1 MARVFLGIGSNVSPI
16 GNLRLG
22 VRELQRQLG
31 DIRISPVYR
40 SRPLGFEGDDFLNAV
55 VALDTEISPDE
66 VLQVIEKIHAR
77 AGRQRDAHKLVSRTL
92 DIDLLLY
99 DDLVLETP
107 GLSLPRSDVLSY
119 SFVLRPLAELAP
131 DASHPV
137 TGRTFQEHW
146 RQLKAGEGEGGV
158 QVHPLEETD
167 VNLLEDD

>member
-1 MARVFLGIGSNVSPI
+1 
-16 GNLRLG
+16 
-22 VRELQRQLG
+22 
-31 DIRISPVYR
+31 
-40 SRPLGFEGDDFLNAV
+40 
-55 VALDTEISPDE
+55 
-66 VLQVIEKIHAR
+66 VIEKIHAR

-99 DDLVLETP
+99 DDLILETP

-131 DASHPV
+131 DVSHPV